1 MHIIAYVSDYSISNN
16 HLGGHGSCDD
26 HPVKLNQKKECQ
38 DPVFWHFCDH
48 MCHSIYKDPTRM
60 PHAYVGKFK
69 CETVVGDAYVP
80 TDLLSE
86 EDCEDEESK
95 YHHSRFIDCYCKEGV
110 HI

>member
-1 MHIIAYVSDYSISNN
+1 
-16 HLGGHGSCDD
+16 
-26 HPVKLNQKKECQ
+26 
-38 DPVFWHFCDH
+38 
-48 MCHSIYKDPTRM
+48 M

-110 HI
+110 YT